1 MRNPFRPAILLIAV
15 AIAAC
20 AQPASFRE
28 VAGKLPSPPSGK
40 ARIYV
45 YRWLEPY
52 ETMDW
57 ARVHLNGRE
66 TAVVAPGSVL
76 FRDVPPGRYD
86 ITADHGG
93 AFPNQSRAV
102 AVAAGES
109 VYVRIEVL
117 APWETSKKGQ
127 SDILT
132 VSLVD
137 PRTAHKEMAN
147 LQYISS

>member
-1 MRNPFRPAILLIAV
+1 MRNRLRPVALLLAL
-15 AIAAC
+15 AIATC
-20 AQPASFRE
+20 APPASFRQ
-28 VAGKLPSPPSGK
+28 VAGRLPPPLPDK

-57 ARVHLNGRE
+57 ARVYLNGRE
-66 TAVVAPGSVL
+66 TAVAAPGTVL
-76 FRDVPPGRYD
+76 YRDVPPGRYD
-86 ITADHGG
+86 ITADHGD
-93 AFPNQSRAV
+93 AFPNQSGTV
-102 AVAAGES
+102 TVAAGES
-109 VYVRIEVL
+109 VYARIEVL

-137 PRTAHKEMAN
+137 PRTARQEMAN
-147 LQYISS
+147 LQYIRS